1 MKKFLG
7 ILVLGLMLA
16 SCSETNNDKK
26 KVEMIE
32 ICADYQWN
40 LKTGAYIFARD
51 VELKFKLDSDRYS
64 SFFTKCETLFEK
76 NPITFKEKYLT
87 PYK

>member
-1 MKKFLG
+1 MKKLLG
-7 ILVLGLMLA
+7 IVVLGLLLA

-51 VELKFKLDSDRYS
+51 VELNIKLDDPRYS
-64 SFFTKCETLFEK
+64 SFFAKCETFFEK
-76 NPITFKEKYLT
+76 NPITFKEKYL
-87 PYK
+87 K

>member
-51 VELKFKLDSDRYS
+51 VELNIKLDDLRYS
-64 SFFTKCETLFEK
+64 SFFAKCETFFEK
-76 NPITFKEKYLT
+76 NPITFKEKYL
-87 PYK
+87 K